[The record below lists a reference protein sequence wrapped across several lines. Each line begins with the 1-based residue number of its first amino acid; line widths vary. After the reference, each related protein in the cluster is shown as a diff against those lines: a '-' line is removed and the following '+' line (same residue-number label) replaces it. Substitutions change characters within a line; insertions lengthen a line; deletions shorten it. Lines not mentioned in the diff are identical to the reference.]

1 MIRRA
6 PVSVDVSDVVADIMT
21 ASRPDEPQDPVYSRW
36 WLERPMRPDS
46 IRVLALWE
54 SEGRTVAYT
63 EGGHLSW
70 HLAPERFTW
79 MELYSLPEVVA
90 GPLLG
95 EVQDGFIEQALEDE
109 PNGLNYQVWEDAERE
124 IASIEKRGFVRD
136 RLSKAWEL
144 DLVRHGERLLA
155 EREKSRGRMAA
166 EGVTLATLAAD
177 QDPDKLPKLLR
188 LINLSQRDIPTT
200 VPIHDETM
208 EETVRWLEAPV
219 LRHDRFWIAREG
231 DEIVGLSYLQ
241 YPPQRGNVWTGYT
254 ASLPSHR
261 GRGIARAVKMETLG
275 QAVDLGVTRVRT
287 DNDEENAP
295 MLHINEQM
303 GYEPMPGFV
312 SLLKR
317 VET

>member
-1 MIRRA
+1 MIRRGA
-6 PVSVDVSDVVADIMT
+6 VSVDVSDVIADIMT
-21 ASRPDEPQDPVYSRW
+21 AARPDEPQDPIYSRW
-36 WLERPMRPDS
+36 WLERPVRPDS

-54 SEGRTVAYT
+54 SEGRPVAYT
-63 EGGHLSW
+63 EGGHLPW
-70 HLAPERFTW
+70 QVEPERFTW

-109 PNGLNYQVWEDAERE
+109 PKVLNYQVWEDAERE
-124 IASIEKRGFVRD
+124 ITSIEKRGFVRD

-144 DLVRHGERLLA
+144 DLVRHRERLLA
-155 EREKSRGRMAA
+155 EREKGRRRMAA
-166 EGVTLATLAAD
+166 EGITLSTLAAD
-177 QDPDKLPKLLR
+177 ADPDKLPKLLR

-200 VPIHDETM
+200 HPIHDETM
-208 EETVRWLEAPV
+208 EETRRWLEAPV
-219 LRHDRFWIAREG
+219 VRLDRYWIARDG

-275 QAVDLGVTRVRT
+275 QAVDVGVTRVRT

-295 MLHINEQM
+295 MLHINEQL
-303 GYEPMPGFV
+303 GYERIPGV
-312 SLLKR
+312 LSYLKR
-317 VET
+317 L